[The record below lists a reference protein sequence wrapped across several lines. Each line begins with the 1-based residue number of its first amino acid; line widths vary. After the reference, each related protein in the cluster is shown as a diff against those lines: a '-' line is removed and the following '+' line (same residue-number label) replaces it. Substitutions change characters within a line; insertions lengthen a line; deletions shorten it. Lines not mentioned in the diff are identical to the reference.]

1 MTVPMSFVKSLSLGS
16 LRISEVPVGI
26 LDVEKFIPGSNI
38 GGFLSFGYFRDTAFT
53 VDYVNKNIVFETSGT
68 LKAIPSAGNIVP
80 VKLAIDG
87 KALVIF
93 MPLLLSNGDQVSVE
107 VDTESKALILNERFM
122 APLGILQS
130 DARLRKREGKDE
142 TGYAFIRYFTKLPG
156 RVQLLQNREFGVD
169 GIDVMFQKIIYDG
182 LVGHYFLSQ
191 FLVTYNLPSS
201 ELIFRIPLSDHAGG
215 ANARN

>member
-1 MTVPMSFVKSLSLGS
+1 
-16 LRISEVPVGI
+16 
-26 LDVEKFIPGSNI
+26 
-38 GGFLSFGYFRDTAFT
+38 
-53 VDYVNKNIVFETSGT
+53 
-68 LKAIPSAGNIVP
+68 
-80 VKLAIDG
+80 
-87 KALVIF
+87 
-93 MPLLLSNGDQVSVE
+93 MPLVLSNGDQVSVE
-107 VDTESKALILNERFM
+107 VDTGSKALILNERFM
-122 APLGILQS
+122 APLGILPS

-142 TGYAFIRYFTKLPG
+142 TGYAFIRYFTQLPG